1 MGNVAAKEFRIA
13 VIGDAML
20 SMGLGVSG
28 IKRIYST
35 ETAEE
40 VEAAVRDVLAKSEV
54 GMVIMNEMS
63 MKMVKDRKLLAI
75 MDTSITPLF
84 IGIPSYNQK
93 DLESDTLR
101 RLIIRAIGIDIAKR

>member
-13 VIGDAML
+13 VIGDPML

-28 IKRIYST
+28 IKRIYNAQTT
-35 ETAEE
+35 EQ
-40 VEAAVRDVLAKSEV
+40 VEAAVRDILGKSEV
-54 GMVIMNEMS
+54 GMVIMNEVNMR
-63 MKMVKDRKLLAI
+63 MVRDRKLLSI
-75 MDTSITPLF
+75 MDTSISPVF